1 MARDAA
7 LVPEIWH
14 DLDRPQSP
22 AHGGDAVAHDH
33 NTATAHS
40 AVDDFGQHAQPGH
53 RAPGLGRLGCVV
65 HTTPNTAKPALDVRE
80 HHGLFC
86 TGHAVWHDLF
96 PARLTSSNVPYTIT
110 R

>member
-33 NTATAHS
+33 HTATAHS
-40 AVDDFGQHAQPGH
+40 AVDDLRRHAQ
-53 RAPGLGRLGCVV
+53 
-65 HTTPNTAKPALDVRE
+65 
-80 HHGLFC
+80 
-86 TGHAVWHDLF
+86 
-96 PARLTSSNVPYTIT
+96 S
-110 R
+110 